1 MVDILTE
8 DLINKAKSGDQYAF
22 CSLIK
27 EWKYQLTSYVFKMIN
42 YREDVNDV
50 MQEILIKTW
59 KNLNKFNGDD
69 KFASWLFTIAH
80 NTCIDY
86 LRSHKNNLIDSIDNF
101 DDYAECS
108 LPSDILIKKELVE
121 IINKIVEN
129 LPEKQKNVFLLRNDA
144 ELSFKEIAEIT
155 NEPLNTVLSH
165 MNYALKKI
173 KKELVALYGKE
184 L

>member
-22 CSLIK
+22 SLLFK
-27 EWKYQLTSYVFKMIN
+27 KWKNQLTSYVFKLIN
-42 YREDVNDV
+42 NREDVNDII
-50 MQEILIKTW
+50 QEILIKTW
-59 KNLNKFNGDD
+59 KNLNKFNGDE

-80 NTCIDY
+80 NTCLDY
-86 LRSHKNNLIDSIDNF
+86 LRSHKNNLINNVENF
-101 DDYAECS
+101 DDYDECY
-108 LPSDILIKKELVE
+108 LPSDILIQKELLETV
-121 IINKIVEN
+121 NKIVEN
-129 LPEKQKNVFLLRNDA
+129 LPVKQKNVFLLRNDA

-165 MNYALKKI
+165 MNYAMKKI
-173 KKELVALYGKE
+173 KKELVSFYGKE